1 MAFTLANASVVMTER
16 IEPVLRSAFLIGT
29 DEEAPTFDLFMK
41 GEKERTNELG
51 RRIPIRVTPNA
62 SYGSITEGGQLPLA
76 GTPELVQ
83 LRIYYLNQFMMGEI
97 NRAVLDQ
104 ATESDLI
111 KFMRTPMED
120 DQKTFRHIQNLWMH
134 GTGSGALGVAGVVVT
149 GAGGTVTF
157 TGDYGA
163 ENIIKGARLVF
174 FSSAGSAHN
183 QSGSVTVS
191 TVTAIA
197 SDVVTFDTVPTD
209 VVATDTAHYYGS
221 KDLAPYGLAL
231 YCSEVSSSNYLGVNT
246 ATYGGIKATTL
257 SAGATSGVGGT
268 ALTPGMLDLL
278 EAKGRRRSGANASKR
293 GRTYISHTAQEFNYR
308 QLGYTTTYGIQRVMS
323 INSQDDRT
331 FDLSIGKASHNGAN
345 WILDNQA
352 PKSVIWDIHVP
363 DFSIEYVVLPKFY
376 DDGNG
381 NRLWMKSGSGAPYDA
396 LQFSYYARYQLLCK
410 NRANQRALLD
420 LPYIS
425 GL

>member
-1 MAFTLANASVVMTER
+1 MAFNLANASVVMTER
-16 IEPVLRSAFLIGT
+16 IEPVLRNAFLAGT

-51 RRIPIRVTPNA
+51 RRVPIRVTPNA

-97 NRAVLDQ
+97 NRVVLDQ

-134 GTGSGALGVAGVVVT
+134 GTGSGALGVAGTVVT
-149 GAGGTVTF
+149 GASGTVLF

-163 ENIIKGARLVF
+163 ENIIKGSRLVF
-174 FSSAGSAHN
+174 YSSAGVAHN
-183 QSGSVTVS
+183 QSGAVTVS
-191 TVTAIA
+191 TVTAI
-197 SDVVTFDTVPTD
+197 SGDTVTFDTVPTD
-209 VVATDTAHYYGS
+209 AVATDTAHYYGS
-221 KDLAPYGLAL
+221 YGLAPHGL
-231 YCSEVSSSNYLGVNT
+231 AYHISETSSTYLGINT
-246 ATYGGIKATTL
+246 AVYGGVKSTVID
-257 SAGATSGVGGT
+257 AGASLGVGGT
-268 ALTPGMLDLL
+268 ALTPGMLDLM
-278 EAKGRRRSGANASKR
+278 EAKRRRRSGANASRK
-293 GRTYISHTAQEFNYR
+293 GRTYISHTTQEFNYR
-308 QLGYTTTYGIQRVMS
+308 QLGYTTTYGIQRIVGM
-323 INSQDDRT
+323 NAQK
-331 FDLSIGKASHNGAN
+331 FDLAIGTASHNGAN

-363 DFSIEYVVLPKFY
+363 DWAIEYVVLPRFY

-381 NRLWMKSGSGAPYDA
+381 NKMWLKSGSGAPYDA
-396 LQFSYYARYQLLCK
+396 LQYSIYARYDLLCK
-410 NRANQRALLD
+410 NRSNQSAIVNLS
-420 LPYIS
+420 YVS
-425 GL
+425 GF

>member
-1 MAFTLANASVVMTER
+1 MAYTLATASKVMTER
-16 IEPVLRSAFLIGT
+16 IEPVLRSAFLVGT

-76 GTPELVQ
+76 GTPEIVQ

-104 ATESDLI
+104 ATETDLV

-120 DQKTFRHIQNLWMH
+120 DQRTFRRIQNLWMH
-134 GTGSGALGVAGVVVT
+134 GTGSGALGVATAVTT
-149 GAGGTVTF
+149 GAAGTVTF
-157 TGDYGA
+157 GGDYGA

-183 QSGSVTVS
+183 QSGAVTVS
-191 TVTAIA
+191 TVTGIA
-197 SDVVTFDTVPTD
+197 GDVVTFDNVPTD

-221 KDLAPYGLAL
+221 KDLAPHGIPYHV
-231 YCSEVSSSNYLGVNT
+231 SETSSTYLGVDT
-246 ATYGGIKATTL
+246 ATYGGIKSTIVD
-257 SAGATSGVGGT
+257 AGASSGAGGT
-268 ALTPGMLDLL
+268 ALTPGMLDLM
-278 EAKGRRRSGANASKR
+278 EAKRRRRSGANASRR

-323 INSQDDRT
+323 VNSADDRK
-331 FDLSIGKASHNGAN
+331 FDLAIGKASHNGAN

-352 PKSVIWDIHVP
+352 PKSVIWDLHLP
-363 DFSIEYVVLPKFY
+363 DWALEYVVLPKFY

-381 NRLWMKSGSGAPYDA
+381 NKLWMKSGSGAPYDA
-396 LQFSYYARYQLLCK
+396 LQYAVYARYDLLCK
-410 NRANQRALLD
+410 NRGNQSAIIN
-420 LPYIS
+420 LPYIA

>member
-16 IEPVLRSAFLIGT
+16 IEPVLRNAFLVGT

-62 SYGSITEGGQLPLA
+62 SYGAITEGGQLPLA

-134 GTGSGALGVAGVVVT
+134 GTGSGALGVAGTVVT
-149 GAGGTVTF
+149 GASGTVTF

-174 FSSAGSAHN
+174 YSSAGVAHN
-183 QSGSVTVS
+183 QSGAVTVS

-197 SDVVTFDTVPTD
+197 GDVVTFDTVPTD
-209 VVATDTAHYYGS
+209 AVATDTAHYYGS
-221 KDLAPYGLAL
+221 YGLAPHGIP
-231 YCSEVSSSNYLGVNT
+231 YHVSETSSTYLGINT
-246 ATYGGIKATTL
+246 AVYGGVKSTVL
-257 SAGATSGVGGT
+257 DAGASSGVGGT
-268 ALTPGMLDLL
+268 ALTPGMLDLM
-278 EAKGRRRSGANASKR
+278 EAKRRRRAGANAGKR
-293 GRTYISHTAQEFNYR
+293 GRTYISHTTQEFNYR
-308 QLGYTTTYGIQRVMS
+308 QLGYTSTFGIQRVVGM
-323 INSQDDRT
+323 NAAK
-331 FDLSIGKASHNGAN
+331 FDLGIGAASHNGQE
-345 WILDNQA
+345 WVLDNQA
-352 PKSVIWDIHVP
+352 PKSVIWDLHLP
-363 DFSIEYVVLPKFY
+363 DWAIEYVVLPKFY
-376 DDGNG
+376 DDGQNKM
-381 NRLWMKSGSGAPYDA
+381 WMKSGSGAPYDA
-396 LQFSYYARYQLLCK
+396 FQYAVYARYDLLCK
-410 NRANQRALLD
+410 NRANQSALIN
-420 LPYIS
+420 LPYVA
-425 GL
+425 GM

>member
-1 MAFTLANASVVMTER
+1 MAYTVSTASQVMTER

-76 GTPELVQ
+76 GTPEIVQ

-120 DQKTFRHIQNLWMH
+120 DQRTFRRIQNLWMH
-134 GTGSGALGVAGVVVT
+134 GTGSGSLGVVTAAVT

-157 TGDYGA
+157 GGDYGA

-174 FSSAGSAHN
+174 YSSAGAAHATGA
-183 QSGSVTVS
+183 SVS
-191 TVTAIA
+191 TVTGIA
-197 SDVVTFDTVPTD
+197 GDVVTFDNVPTD

-221 KDLAPYGLAL
+221 KDLAPHGIPYHV
-231 YCSEVSSSNYLGVNT
+231 SETSSTYLGVNT
-246 ATYGGIKATTL
+246 ATYGGIKSTIVD
-257 SAGATSGVGGT
+257 AGASGGAGGT
-268 ALTPGMLDLL
+268 ALTPGMLDLM
-278 EAKGRRRSGANASKR
+278 EAKRRRRSGANASRR
-293 GRTYISHTAQEFNYR
+293 GRTYISHTTQEFNYR

-323 INSQDDRT
+323 INSADDRK
-331 FDLSIGKASHNGAN
+331 FDLAIGKASHNGAN

-352 PKSVIWDIHVP
+352 PKSAIWDLHLP
-363 DFSIEYVVLPKFY
+363 DWAIEYVKLPQFY

-396 LQFSYYARYQLLCK
+396 LQYAVFARYDLLCK
-410 NRANQRALLD
+410 NRANQSAIIN
-420 LPYIS
+420 LPYIA

>member
-1 MAFTLANASVVMTER
+1 MAFNLTNASVVMTER
-16 IEPVLRSAFLIGT
+16 IEPVLRNAFLVGT

-104 ATESDLI
+104 NTESDLI

-134 GTGSGALGVAGVVVT
+134 GTGNGSLGVAGTVVT
-149 GAGGTVTF
+149 GASGTVTF

-163 ENIIKGARLVF
+163 ENIIKGSRLVF
-174 FSSAGSAHN
+174 YSSAGVAHN
-183 QSGSVTVS
+183 QSGAVTVS

-197 SDVVTFDTVPTD
+197 GDVVTFDNVPTD

-221 KDLAPYGLAL
+221 YGLAPHGIP
-231 YCSEVSSSNYLGVNT
+231 YHVSETSSTYLGVNT
-246 ATYGGIKATTL
+246 ATYGGIKSTIVD
-257 SAGATSGVGGT
+257 AGASSGVGGT
-268 ALTPGMLDLL
+268 ALTPGMLDLM
-278 EAKGRRRSGANASKR
+278 EAKRRRKSGANASRK

-308 QLGYTTTYGIQRVMS
+308 QLGYTTTYGVQRIVGM
-323 INSQDDRT
+323 NAQK
-331 FDLSIGKASHNGAN
+331 FDLAIGQASHNGAN

-352 PKSVIWDIHVP
+352 PKSVIWDLHVP
-363 DFSIEYVVLPKFY
+363 DWAIEYVKLPQFY

-381 NRLWMKSGSGAPYDA
+381 NRMWLKSGSGAPYDA
-396 LQFSYYARYQLLCK
+396 LQYAIFARYDLLCK
-410 NRANQRALLD
+410 NRANQSAILN
-420 LPYIS
+420 LPYVA
-425 GL
+425 GF